1 MTAKALD
8 NMAPSGDGTNATTVL
23 VGTITGVAQV
33 FALPE
38 GFKGNWIRVRPVG
51 AAVRWVV
58 RCVAQGGAAPTGAQM
73 NVAAVPADPPQQAA
87 TLGSYVPDGTEV
99 ERELP
104 NCPPGSTMYF
114 GWLGSAAGT
123 FIQIEKGS
131 GQPATLTIP

>member
-1 MTAKALD
+1 MTLKAQD
-8 NMAPSGDGTNATTVL
+8 SIAPAGDGTNPTTVL
-23 VGTITGVAQV
+23 YGTITGVAQV

-58 RCVAQGGAAPTGAQM
+58 RAVAQGVAAPTGAAM
-73 NVAAVPADPPQQAA
+73 NVAPVPADPPQQSA
-87 TLGSYVPDGTEV
+87 TNGSYVPDGTMD

-104 NCPPGSTMYF
+104 YCLPGGTLYF

-131 GQPATLTIP
+131 GKPATLLES